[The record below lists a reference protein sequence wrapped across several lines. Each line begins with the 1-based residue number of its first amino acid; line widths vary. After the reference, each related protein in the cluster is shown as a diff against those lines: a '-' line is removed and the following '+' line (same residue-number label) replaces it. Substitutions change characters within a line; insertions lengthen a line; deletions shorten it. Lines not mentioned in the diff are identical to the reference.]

1 MVVGICR
8 VAFSLPGNDSLKGKR
23 SIVRRIIDR
32 TRSKFNLAIAEVDA
46 LDSHRSAVIGFAVVS
61 NDTRH
66 VNSMLDRIVS
76 FMTGVTEAVCVG
88 RSLEII
94 HTEGQ
99 SAPLPA
105 WDVSFGQSDEE
116 DDDGRQT

>member
-46 LDSHRSAVIGFAVVS
+46 LDSHRSAVLGFAVVS
-61 NDTRH
+61 NNARH
-66 VNSMLDRIVS
+66 ANSMLDGITS
-76 FMTGVTEAVCVG
+76 FMVGASEAVCVG
-88 RSLEII
+88 RTLEIM

-99 SAPLPA
+99 PAPLPG
-105 WDVSFGQSDEE
+105 WDDHFGASEE

>member
-32 TRSKFNLAIAEVDA
+32 TKSKFNLAIAEVDA
-46 LDSHRSAVIGFAVVS
+46 LDAHRSAVIGFAVVS

-66 VNSMLDRIVS
+66 VNSMLDRIS
-76 FMTGVTEAVCVG
+76 AFMSGVTEAVCVG
-88 RSLEII
+88 RTLEII
-94 HTEGQ
+94 HSEGQ
-99 SAPLPA
+99 SVPLPA
-105 WDVSFGQSDEE
+105 WDVSFGSTEE
-116 DDDGRQT
+116 DDDGR

>member
-23 SIVRRIIDR
+23 SIVRRLIDR
-32 TRSKFNLAIAEVDA
+32 TRSKFNLAIAEVAA
-46 LDSHRSAVIGFAVVS
+46 LDSHRNAVIGFAVVS

-76 FMTGVTEAVCVG
+76 FMTGATEAVCVG

-94 HTEGQ
+94 HSEGQ
-99 SAPLPA
+99 SASLPA
-105 WDVSFGQSDEE
+105 WDAGFGDSEE
-116 DDDGRQT
+116 DDDGQ